1 MTITGEINSS
11 DSYVN
16 KINDFSSMDVKNCC
30 N

>member
-1 MTITGEINSS
+1 MTITGEINSN

-16 KINDFSSMDVKNCC
+16 KINDFSSMDVKNWC